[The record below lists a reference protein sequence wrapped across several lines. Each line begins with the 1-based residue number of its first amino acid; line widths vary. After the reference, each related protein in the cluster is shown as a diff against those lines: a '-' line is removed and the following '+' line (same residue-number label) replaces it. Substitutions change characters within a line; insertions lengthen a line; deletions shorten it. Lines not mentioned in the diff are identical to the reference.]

1 MATSTKKREY
11 YEHQPKKTFIWLSAQ
26 MDEAMHLFDHLK
38 VNKDTYRKK
47 ILRSVGVAAY
57 RYVKKQYSKSFKKR
71 TGTLYKSVERHLVY
85 QGRAVVVTAPATAE
99 KLDSKGKKVRYGY
112 VLAAGVTLKPKK
124 ADWLTFQVDGK
135 WKRMKE
141 VVIPPRDWVETPVRH
156 YLGTME
162 FKEQFDKIVQKTLD
176 TAEQKVARAA
186 EKRAA
191 HYGGVGR

>member
-1 MATSTKKREY
+1 MATRTKKPYQEKQDR
-11 YEHQPKKTFIWLSAQ
+11 KTFIFLSAQ
-26 MDEAMHLFDHLK
+26 MDEAIHLFDNLK
-38 VNKDTYRKK
+38 VNKNTYRKK
-47 ILRSVGVAAY
+47 ILRAVGVAAY
-57 RYVKKQYSKSFKKR
+57 RYVKREYSKSLKKR
-71 TGTLYKSVERHLVY
+71 TGTLYKSVERHLIY
-85 QGRAVVVTAPATAE
+85 KGRAVVVTAPAATE
-99 KLDSKGKKVRYGY
+99 KVDSKGKQVRYGY

-162 FKEQFDKIVQKTLD
+162 FREEFDKIVQKTLD
-176 TAEQKVARAA
+176 TAERKVAKSA

-191 HYGGVGR
+191 HYGGVGK